1 MVWFIIFLYT
11 QKLKKYLCMYFL
23 DLIISLLNPWELDQ
37 YFKNSK
43 YFFFFGINGQHFDI
57 NTGPTS
63 RLIFKYKKL
72 TKRFS

>member
-1 MVWFIIFLYT
+1 MIYHFFIYT
-11 QKLKKYLCMYFL
+11 KIKKYLCMHFL

-43 YFFFFGINGQHFDI
+43 YLFLRINGQHSDI